1 MAIRVRSRHRPRR
14 RRETAGRARARTSA
28 RATRW
33 PSGLAAALA
42 FLALVLLAAGLP
54 PGGAAAQARRD
65 VYERFD
71 PVLVVGTDGT
81 FHVYERMVVRFEG
94 GPFRQGERTIPLA
107 RSSGIVIVSVREEF
121 TDGTPPRTYHLMP
134 GAGETSAP
142 GRFAVARQGSNL
154 RLTWGFPESTDQTRT
169 FVLSYDALDA
179 LRSYPEETPPNQQ
192 VWWMPVGADLTRQ
205 TPVEQAVA
213 MVVLPSAVN
222 PAETVLA
229 TNELVEPATTR
240 TQDGRTFVWKHGA
253 FAPGASLEVRLQ
265 VPPLVDVP
273 VPAWQAPDDRARQAA
288 EQADARRK
296 AASAVLAALALLLAV
311 GGGVGSYILWY
322 LHGRDPVGAVVPSFL
337 TKPPDDLPPGAVGA
351 LLDERVDYRDVVA
364 TIVDLGRRGGLT
376 ISPMLPAGQQGLPD
390 FLLTRQ
396 DGAPSGAL
404 DAAVLEALFG
414 AGAQPGATATL
425 SSLGQQYAAEF
436 PAIRAALDRELM
448 ARGYFPRPPTAT
460 RQAWRGAAVGIAAA
474 SAAWAGVV
482 VGSWLLPA
490 VTWVSLL
497 AAWNAASRSPAIARL
512 TRRAGRYAYM
522 MALMFAW
529 GGVMYV
535 TDGVWMLPAA
545 VGLVLAGGCWRLA
558 GAMPRKTQAGADAAA
573 QWQAFRRYLADT
585 KRFEKLDNARHIY
598 HQYLPY
604 ATAFDLDQ
612 QWIAAFDAVWDP
624 PPAPAWWEP
633 RPYGPV
639 IDAPTG
645 SPDNIPQVVLRG
657 ASNVG
662 RGTTWG
668 GFNMDWSSP
677 AGVQLASNLTA
688 TSLQSSSNDLA
699 TFLKV
704 AVTVLQVGSAFA
716 GGGRSGGSFGGGGG
730 LFR

>member
-1 MAIRVRSRHRPRR
+1 MAIRIRSRHLPRR

-33 PSGLAAALA
+33 PSVLAAALA
-42 FLALVLLAAGLP
+42 FLALALLAAGLP
-54 PGGAAAQARRD
+54 PGGAAAQARRA
-65 VYERFD
+65 VFERFD
-71 PVLVVGTDGT
+71 PLLVVGADGT
-81 FHVYERMVVRFEG
+81 FHLYERMVVRFEG
-94 GPFRQGERTIPLA
+94 GPFHQGERTIPLA
-107 RSSGIVIVSVREEF
+107 RTSDIARFTLREEF
-121 TDGTPPRTYHLMP
+121 ADGTPPRTYQLIP
-134 GAGETSAP
+134 DASETSEP

-154 RLTWGFPESTDQTRT
+154 RLTWGFPESSDQTRT

-179 LRSYPEETPPNQQ
+179 LRSYPDETPPNQQ

-337 TKPPDDLPPGAVGA
+337 PKPPDDLPPGAVGA
-351 LLDERVDYRDVVA
+351 LLDERVDHRDVVA

-376 ISPMLPAGQQGLPD
+376 ISPVLPAGQHGLPD

-396 DGAPSGAL
+396 SGAPSGAL
-404 DAAVLEALFG
+404 DAAVLGTLFG
-414 AGAQPGATATL
+414 AGSQPGATVTL
-425 SSLGQQYAAEF
+425 SSLGRQYAVEF

-448 ARGYFPRPPTAT
+448 ARGYFPRPPTTT
-460 RQAWRGAAVGIAAA
+460 RRAWQAAAVGIAAA

-512 TRRAGRYAYM
+512 TRQAGRYAYM
-522 MALMFAW
+522 IALMFAW
-529 GGVMYV
+529 GGVLFV
-535 TDGVWMLPAA
+535 TDGVRMLPAA

>member
-265 VPPLVDVP
+265 VPPLVDAP
-273 VPAWQAPDDRARQAA
+273 VPAWQAQDDRARLAA

-311 GGGVGSYILWY
+311 GGGVSSYILWY
-322 LHGRDPVGAVVPSFL
+322 LRGRDPVGAVVPSFL

-436 PAIRAALDRELM
+436 PAIRAALDRELVK
-448 ARGYFPRPPTAT
+448 RGYFPRPPTAT

-474 SAAWAGVV
+474 SVVWASVALWSWVPAAAIG
-482 VGSWLLPA
+482 L
-490 VTWVSLL
+490 SLL
-497 AAWNAASRSPAIARL
+497 AAWGLASRSPAVARL
-512 TRRAGRYAYM
+512 AWQAGQFAIRV
-522 MALMFAW
+522 ALVLAW
-529 GGVMYV
+529 VV
-535 TDGVWMLPAA
+535 VLFEHDGVRLLPAA
-545 VGLVLAGGCWRLA
+545 VGLALALGYWRLA
-558 GAMPRKTQAGADAAA
+558 EAMPRKTQAGADAAA
-573 QWQAFRRYLADT
+573 RWRAFRVYLADIR
-585 KRFEKLDNARHIY
+585 RFEKLDNAGHLY

-612 QWIAAFDAVWDP
+612 QWIAAFDAVWNP
-624 PPAPAWWEP
+624 APAPAWWEP

-639 IDAPTG
+639 IDVP
-645 SPDNIPQVVLRG
+645 SD
-657 ASNVG
+657 
-662 RGTTWG
+662 
-668 GFNMDWSSP
+668 
-677 AGVQLASNLTA
+677 
-688 TSLQSSSNDLA
+688 SL
-699 TFLKV
+699 
-704 AVTVLQVGSAFA
+704 
-716 GGGRSGGSFGGGGG
+716 GSFPLGRVCKVTARGEC
-730 LFR
+730 RPR